1 MGEGRLWRAGAA
13 RENMAGVD
21 REEAVARLRSARV
34 GRLATITPQGRPH
47 VVPFVFALVQDGS
60 ALRAYWAVDRKPKRS
75 SRIQRLENLERNPA
89 AEILV
94 DGYEEDWS
102 GLWWV
107 RAAGS
112 GRVVGSDAERSLG
125 LDALKAKYPRYET
138 EPPDGPVVA
147 IELERITSWSGAEEG
162 R

>member
-1 MGEGRLWRAGAA
+1 MA
-13 RENMAGVD
+13 RVD

-34 GRLATITPQGRPH
+34 GRLATVTPQGRPH

-89 AEILV
+89 AEVLV
-94 DGYEEDWS
+94 DGYDEDWGS
-102 GLWWV
+102 LWWV

-112 GRVVGSDAERSLG
+112 GRVVGSDAERGLA
-125 LDALKAKYPRYET
+125 LDALRSKYPQYET

-147 IELERITSWSGAEEG
+147 IELDRITSWSGAEEDG
-162 R
+162 